1 MKEGSYLCVFRISY
15 KARWFA
21 LPAALGGEDVMYLGG
36 IAMEKGQKKHTHTQ
50 TSEGTHQSF
59 LFRNGA
65 VE

>member
-36 IAMEKGQKKHTHTQ
+36 IAMEKGQKKTHTHTNQ
-50 TSEGTHQSF
+50 
-59 LFRNGA
+59 
-65 VE
+65 